1 MTRTLPSA
9 FARYVLVGA
18 AATLAHYALLASW
31 VEALHGAAWI
41 GSGLGA
47 TLGAQVAFFGN
58 RAFTFGHSGPL
69 FPAWWRFQG
78 TAVLGALVGMAV
90 VAAGVAAGWHYLL
103 AQVLATGISLVLTFL
118 INRRWTFA

>member
-1 MTRTLPSA
+1 MTRALPSA

-18 AATLAHYALLASW
+18 AATLAHYALLAAW

-69 FPAWWRFQG
+69 FAAWWRFQG

-103 AQVLATGISLVLTFL
+103 AQVLATGIGLVLTFA